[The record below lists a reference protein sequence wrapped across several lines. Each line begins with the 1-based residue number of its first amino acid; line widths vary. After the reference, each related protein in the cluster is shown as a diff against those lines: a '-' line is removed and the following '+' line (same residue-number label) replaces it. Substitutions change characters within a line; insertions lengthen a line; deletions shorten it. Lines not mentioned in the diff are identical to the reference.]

1 MALEFEWDAA
11 KAAAN
16 VRKHGVSFPEA
27 TTAFEDPLSL
37 TIADPDHSARED
49 RYLLLGLTQP
59 GRLVV
64 VAHADRGAKIRIISA
79 RLADRRERRAYEEGQ
94 SS

>member
-1 MALEFEWDAA
+1 MALEFQWDPA

-16 VRKHGVSFPEA
+16 LRKHRVSFPEA
-27 TTAFEDPLSL
+27 TTAFDDPLSV

-49 RYLLLGLTQP
+49 RYLLLGRTRG

-64 VAHADRGAKIRIISA
+64 VAHADRGANIRFISA
-79 RLADRRERRAYEEGQ
+79 RLADRHERRAYEEGQ
-94 SS
+94 P

>member
-1 MALEFEWDAA
+1 MALEFQWDPA

-16 VRKHGVSFPEA
+16 LRKHRVSFPEA
-27 TTAFEDPLSL
+27 TTAFDDPLSV

-49 RYLLLGLTQP
+49 RYLLLGRTRG

-64 VAHADRGAKIRIISA
+64 VAHADRGANIRIISA
-79 RLADRRERRAYEEGQ
+79 RLADRHERRAYEEGQ
-94 SS
+94 P